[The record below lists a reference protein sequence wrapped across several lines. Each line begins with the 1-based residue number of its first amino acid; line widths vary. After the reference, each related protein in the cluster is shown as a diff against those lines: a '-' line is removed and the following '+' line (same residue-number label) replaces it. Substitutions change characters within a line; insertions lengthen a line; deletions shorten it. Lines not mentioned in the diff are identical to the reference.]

1 MKLRLDFVTNSSSSS
16 FLVECTKPATI
27 EDVLNC
33 VESGYR
39 YDLSKDQLPV
49 VREAILAAELD
60 GRGYLSLAKT
70 IIAQLESTHDID
82 LQYSEYMISAALEAR
97 AMFKQH
103 PNRKYIIANEGHRGL
118 CLHEGGE

>member
-39 YDLSKDQLPV
+39 YDLSEDQLPM
-49 VREAILAAELD
+49 VRKAILAAELND
-60 GRGYLSLAKT
+60 RMFLSLAKT
-70 IIAQLESTHDID
+70 IIDQLKSTHGID
-82 LQYSEYMISAALEAR
+82 LRDSKYMIGAALEAR
-97 AMFKQH
+97 AMFERYPDK
-103 PNRKYIIANEGHRGL
+103 KYVIANEECRCL
-118 CLHEGGE
+118 CLYEGGE